1 MSVEIYTW
9 FFGFMVSIKKE
20 DSEYNTWFISIR
32 PLQDW
37 SKPWTDAEL
46 YKKYNLSKE
55 EIDYIASMIKPM
67 GENALFNTDELINP
81 EFANFNLLDHG
92 VSIGYKIIYTPTGTE
107 LTVAEDNKVECVG
120 ELYILAEFTAKHMPR
135 NKRSVSGLCQG
146 PKYFSF
152 NGISL
157 YKLKES
163 FLKKK

>member
-1 MSVEIYTW
+1 
-9 FFGFMVSIKKE
+9 MVSIKKKTQNSTR
-20 DSEYNTWFISIR
+20 DSYQFV

-55 EIDYIASMIKPM
+55 EIEYIESMIKPM
-67 GENALFNTDELINP
+67 GEETLFNTDELINP
-81 EFANFNLLDHG
+81 EFANFNLLEHG
-92 VSIGYKIIYTPTGTE
+92 VSVGDKIIYAPTGTE
-107 LTVAEDNKVECVG
+107 LIVAKDNKVECDG
-120 ELYILAEFTAKHMPR
+120 EQYTLAEFTAKYMPH

-163 FLKKK
+163 FLKKS